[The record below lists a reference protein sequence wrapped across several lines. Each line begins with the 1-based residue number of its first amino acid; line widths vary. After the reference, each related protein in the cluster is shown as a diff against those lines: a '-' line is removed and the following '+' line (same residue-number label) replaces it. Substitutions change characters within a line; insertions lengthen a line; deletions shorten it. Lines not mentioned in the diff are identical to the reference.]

1 MKIKSYAK
9 INIGL
14 NILYKRLDNYHELES
29 IMTLVDLHDNMDF
42 EVTKNS
48 QIVFSSNL
56 EFIDNT
62 DNLVY
67 RIAKYLQE
75 KFEVKNGV
83 KIYLE
88 KNIPVSGGMGGGSTN
103 AATTI
108 TTLNELWDLKM
119 SDKQMQKIGLEFGA
133 DIPFCINRKPA
144 IVKGIGEVI
153 EPFTF
158 ESDFD
163 VIVVKMP
170 FGLST
175 KRIFDS
181 FDAAFS
187 SQYSIANI
195 KKALVEVNREN
206 FINSLGNNLEEV
218 SIAIRP
224 EIQQV
229 KDILV
234 DYNCFTSLMSGSG
247 PTVLGFI
254 DKNIKSDELIEY
266 LKSNNFEAYRTSIM
280 TS

>member
-1 MKIKSYAK
+1 MKVKSYAK

-14 NILYKRLDNYHELES
+14 NILYKRLDGYHELES
-29 IMTLVDLHDNMDF
+29 IMTLVDLHDNMEF
-42 EVTKNS
+42 EVTDDS
-48 QIVFSSNL
+48 EIVFSSNL

-67 RIAKYLQE
+67 RIAKFLQKE
-75 KFEVKNGV
+75 YKVDNGV

-88 KNIPVSGGMGGGSTN
+88 KNIPVSGGMGGGSAN

-108 TTLNELWDLKM
+108 TTLNELWNLNISKEEIF
-119 SDKQMQKIGLEFGA
+119 KIGLSFGA

-144 IVKGIGEVI
+144 VIKGIGEII

-175 KRIFDS
+175 KRIFDN

-187 SQYSIANI
+187 SQYSIVGI
-195 KKALVEVNREN
+195 KNALINKDREKL
-206 FINSLGNNLEEV
+206 INNLGNNMEDV
-218 SIAIRP
+218 SIGIRP
-224 EIQQV
+224 EIQTV

-234 DYNCFTSLMSGSG
+234 KYDCFTSLMSGSG

-254 DKNIKSDELIEY
+254 DKNVKSDELLKY
-266 LKSNNFEAYRTSIM
+266 LNSNNYEAYRTSII
-280 TS
+280 TK